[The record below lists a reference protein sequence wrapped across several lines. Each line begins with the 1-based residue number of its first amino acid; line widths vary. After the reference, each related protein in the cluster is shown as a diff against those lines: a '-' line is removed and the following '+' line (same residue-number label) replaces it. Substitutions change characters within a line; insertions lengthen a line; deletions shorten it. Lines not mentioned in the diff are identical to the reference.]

1 MEYYGDVK
9 TLKCSLSQAT
19 SYHQKQ
25 SQAEDLDES
34 PDKEHHRDLA
44 K

>member
-1 MEYYGDVK
+1 MEYYGSAK
-9 TLKCSLSQAT
+9 TLKWSLSQAT

-25 SQAEDLDES
+25 SQAEDVDES
-34 PDKEHHRDLA
+34 PDREHHRELA